1 MRPEQVL
8 GFSWWN
14 AAQARIREA
23 PQHVKLVMA
32 AGSLAA
38 GVWLRFWVASFPY
51 NYDFESYLIVSSTV
65 LDGGNPYETNRY
77 NYGPAWFVVLAL
89 IRSIASE
96 PEAFRISIVALLTLV
111 DIGIGVI
118 LWRRGLPVAA
128 MLFFVLPVTVSI
140 TGNHHQFDNIA
151 VLLALVAASAVA
163 RSRDRS
169 QPGGSRQV
177 ALAVGLLSLSL
188 VVKHVFIVYPLWL
201 AFQERGLRRYLYLLV
216 PPSVWFVSLF
226 PFLLDAPRAVLDNVF
241 FYQSFNNAPLAY
253 LLLPEPFVRFLGA
266 NSLLVLLFVG
276 PLVGAGYLYRNL
288 PPFDSALVYTV
299 MSLLLSSA
307 VADQYFAIPAAATA
321 VFLNAGFLLWL
332 LGATT
337 YLWGVGSATAV
348 SIPLLAYPSVA
359 LGKYFPYHVVPFLVG
374 WLILHRQLTG
384 FSRLNGQE
392 TFLDRALRAGGL
404 GSPTHGSASVPR
416 EGGRE

>member
-1 MRPEQVL
+1 VRPEQVL

-14 AAQARIREA
+14 AAQVRLRDA
-23 PQHVKLVMA
+23 PRRVRFATASAVLV
-32 AGSLAA
+32 A

-77 NYGPAWFVVLAL
+77 NYGPAWFIVLAL
-89 IRSIASE
+89 IRSVASE
-96 PEAFRISIVALLTLV
+96 PEAFRFGIVALLTLV
-111 DIGIGVI
+111 DIGIGVV

-128 MLFFVLPVTVSI
+128 MLFFVLQVTVSI
-140 TGNHHQFDNIA
+140 SGNHHQFDNIA
-151 VLLALVAASAVA
+151 VLLALVASSAVA
-163 RSRDRS
+163 RSRDPS
-169 QPGGSRQV
+169 QGNGSRQV

-188 VVKHVFIVYPLWL
+188 IVKHVFIVYPLWL
-201 AFQERGLRRYLYLLV
+201 AFQERGLKRYLFLLV
-216 PPSVWFVSLF
+216 PPSVWLASLF

-253 LLLPEPFVRFLGA
+253 LLLPEPFVRFLGE
-266 NSLLVLLFVG
+266 NSLLVLLFLG
-276 PLVGAGYLYRNL
+276 PLTMAGYLYRSL
-288 PPFDSALVYTV
+288 PPFDSVLVYTV

-321 VFLNAGFLLWL
+321 VFLNAGFLLWM

-348 SIPLLAYPSVA
+348 SLPLLAYPSVA

-374 WLILHRQLTG
+374 WFILHRQLTG
-384 FSRLNGQE
+384 LSRVNGQE
-392 TFLDRALRAGGL
+392 AFLDRALRAGGL
-404 GSPTHGSASVPR
+404 GSPTHVSTSVPR
-416 EGGRE
+416 GGGWE

>member
-1 MRPEQVL
+1 
-8 GFSWWN
+8 
-14 AAQARIREA
+14 
-23 PQHVKLVMA
+23 LV
-32 AGSLAA
+32 A

-77 NYGPAWFVVLAL
+77 NYGPAWFIVLAL
-89 IRSIASE
+89 IRSVASE
-96 PEAFRISIVALLTLV
+96 PEAFRFGIVALLTLV
-111 DIGIGVI
+111 DIGIGVV

-128 MLFFVLPVTVSI
+128 MLFFVLQVTVSI
-140 TGNHHQFDNIA
+140 SGNHHQFDNIA
-151 VLLALVAASAVA
+151 VLLALVASSAVA
-163 RSRDRS
+163 RSRDPS
-169 QPGGSRQV
+169 QGNGSRQV

-188 VVKHVFIVYPLWL
+188 IVKHVFIVYPLWL
-201 AFQERGLRRYLYLLV
+201 AFQERGLKRYLFLLV
-216 PPSVWFVSLF
+216 PPSVWLASLF

-253 LLLPEPFVRFLGA
+253 LLLPEPFVRFLGE
-266 NSLLVLLFVG
+266 NSLLVLLFLG
-276 PLVGAGYLYRNL
+276 PLTMAGYLYRSL
-288 PPFDSALVYTV
+288 PPFDSVLVYTV

-321 VFLNAGFLLWL
+321 VFLNAGFLLWM

-348 SIPLLAYPSVA
+348 SLPLLAYPSVA

-374 WLILHRQLTG
+374 WFILHRQLTG
-384 FSRLNGQE
+384 LSRVNGQE
-392 TFLDRALRAGGL
+392 AFLDRALRAGGL
-404 GSPTHGSASVPR
+404 GSPTHVSTSVPR
-416 EGGRE
+416 GGGWE